1 MPSYNP
7 KVVEPR
13 WQRLWEEDK
22 IFCTP
27 DLSEKPKY
35 YILDMFPYPSGAGL
49 HVGHPEGYTA
59 TDILARYKRMRGFNV
74 LHPMG
79 WDAFGLPAE
88 EHARKTGTH
97 PRIETQKNIA
107 TFRRQIKML
116 GFSYDWEREVDTT
129 DPGYFKWTQWIFLVL
144 HGTWYDHER
153 QKGRPISELPIP
165 ADVQAQGDQA
175 IQAYRDG
182 KRLAYQAEVPVNWCS
197 ELGTVLANE
206 EVIDGKSERGGHPVV
221 RMPLRQWLLRITD
234 YAERLLDDLDQVDWP
249 EPIKKMQ
256 RDWIGRS
263 EGAEVD
269 FALREIPLL
278 ARRAQADNKIRVF
291 TTRPDTLFGA
301 TYMVLAP
308 EHSLVDALTTP
319 EQKAAV
325 QAYKAQA
332 VKKSDLE
339 RTELAKIKTGVF
351 TGSYAINPVNGEA
364 IPVWIADYVLV
375 SYGTGAIMA
384 VPAHDERD
392 FEFAQAFKLP
402 IRPVVLPPKGWF
414 DQSEVCRTL
423 RKIGVDPRFAIAN
436 ILKPD
441 PKAET
446 LHNVEAAIAEK
457 AARMWD
463 EMGKDVIKL
472 AELMYRHS
480 IEIFTECFCGE
491 GTAINSGSFNGL
503 STAEF
508 KKQITDWLHSENR
521 GKRKINYKLRDWL
534 FSRQRY
540 WGEPFPI
547 LHEVDSSG
555 KPTGVVETVGLS
567 ELPLRLPELEDYKP
581 TGNPE
586 PPLGKA
592 KTWLEVTRGGKR
604 YRRETNTMPQW
615 AGSCWYY
622 LRYLD
627 PKNDKAFADS
637 AKLKQWL
644 PVDLYV
650 GGAEHAVLHLLYS
663 RFWHKV
669 LFDRG
674 HVPCAEPF
682 QRLVNQGMILG
693 ETDYYLPTVEYE
705 KNRSAIDKL
714 GLQVLRVN
722 QEDGEICILRNPSA
736 AGKFAPLTEDQI
748 VKERGQTLLKGTKIE
763 LIGRADKMSK
773 ARGNVINPDDVVNEY
788 GADSLRLYEMFMGP
802 LEATKPWSMR
812 GVEGVYRFLNRV
824 WRLIIDDRLENVK
837 VLDAVQDV
845 EPDKETLRV
854 LHQTIQRVTNDLEA
868 MSFNTAISAMME
880 LTNHLTKQTVRSRSV
895 LKTSVLLLSP
905 FAPHLAEELWHA
917 FGSTT
922 TLAYEPWPSYDANL
936 LKTDTVEVPV
946 QINGKLRGKLTVA
959 ADISKD
965 ALEHAA
971 RSDERIKSQLEGK
984 IVRKVIVVP
993 GKLVNLVVG

>member
-13 WQRLWEEDK
+13 WQKYWEDDK
-22 IFCTP
+22 TFRTP
-27 DLSEKPKY
+27 DVSEKPKY

-97 PRIETQKNIA
+97 PRVETQKNIA

-116 GFSYDWEREVDTT
+116 GFSYDWDREVDTT
-129 DPGYFKWTQWIFLVL
+129 DPAYFKWTQWIFLVL
-144 HGTWYDHER
+144 YDTWYDHER
-153 QKGRPISELPIP
+153 QKGRPIHELPIP
-165 ADVQAQGDQA
+165 ADVQANGGA
-175 IQAYRDG
+175 AVRVYRDSN
-182 KRLAYQAEVPVNWCS
+182 RLAYQAEVPVNWCP

-206 EVIDGKSERGGHPVV
+206 EVVDGKSERGGHPVV

-234 YAERLLDDLDQVDWP
+234 YAERLLDDLGHVDWP

-256 RDWIGRS
+256 CDWIGRS

-269 FALREIPLL
+269 FTLGEIPLL

-308 EHSLVDALTTP
+308 EHPLVDALTTP
-319 EQKAAV
+319 VQKAAV
-325 QAYKAQA
+325 DAYKAEA
-332 VKKSDLE
+332 AKKSDLE
-339 RTELAKIKTGVF
+339 RTELAKEKTGVF
-351 TGSYAINPVNGEA
+351 TGSYAINPVNGES
-364 IPVWIADYVLV
+364 IPIWIADYVLV

-392 FEFAQAFKLP
+392 FEFARAFKLP
-402 IRPVVLPPKGWF
+402 IRPVVLPPREWF
-414 DQSEVCRTL
+414 EQSEVGRTL
-423 RKIGVDPRFAIAN
+423 RKIGVDPRYAIAN
-436 ILKPD
+436 LLKPD

-446 LHNVEAAIAEK
+446 LHNVEAAILEK

-463 EMGKDVIKL
+463 EMGKDTIKL
-472 AELMYRHS
+472 AEFMYRHS
-480 IEIFTECFCGE
+480 IEIFTESFCGE
-491 GTAINSGSFNGL
+491 GTAFNSGSFNGL

-508 KKQITDWLHSENR
+508 KKQITDWLQSEHR

-547 LHEVDSSG
+547 LHEIDATG
-555 KPTGVVETVGLS
+555 QPTGVVETLTLS
-567 ELPLRLPELEDYKP
+567 ELPLCLPELEDYKP

-592 KTWLEVTRGGKR
+592 KAWLGVERGGKR

-622 LRYLD
+622 LRYVD
-627 PKNDKAFADS
+627 SKNDKAFCDPD
-637 AKLKQWL
+637 KLKRWL

-669 LFDRG
+669 LYDRG
-674 HVPCAEPF
+674 YVPCPEPF
-682 QRLVNQGMILG
+682 QRLINQGMILG
-693 ETDYYLPTVEYE
+693 ETDYYLSAVEYDR
-705 KNRSAIDKL
+705 NRAVIDKL
-714 GLQVLRVN
+714 GLEVVHVK

-736 AGKFAPLTEDQI
+736 AGKFAPLTDDQI
-748 VKERGQTLLKGTKIE
+748 VKERGQTLLKGTNIE
-763 LIGRADKMSK
+763 LVGRADKMSK

-812 GVEGVYRFLNRV
+812 GVDGVYRFLNRV
-824 WRLIIDDRLENVK
+824 WRLIIDDRMETVTL
-837 VLDAVQDV
+837 LGAVRDV
-845 EPDKETLRV
+845 EPDKETLRM
-854 LHQTIQRVTNDLEA
+854 LHQAIQRVTDDLET

-880 LTNHLTKQTVRSRSV
+880 LTNHLTKQAVRSRSA
-895 LKTSVLLLSP
+895 LKTFVLILSP
-905 FAPHLAEELWHA
+905 FAPHLAEELWRA
-917 FGSTT
+917 LGGTA
-922 TLAYEPWPSYDANL
+922 TLAYEPWPSYDPKL
-936 LKTDTVEVPV
+936 LKADTIEVPV
-946 QINGKLRGKLTVA
+946 QINGKLRSKLNVSP
-959 ADISKD
+959 DISKE
-965 ALEHAA
+965 ALEQAA
-971 RSDERIKSQLEGK
+971 LSDEKIKSQLAGK
-984 IVRKVIVVP
+984 TIRKVIVVA
-993 GKLVNLVVG
+993 GKLVNFVVG